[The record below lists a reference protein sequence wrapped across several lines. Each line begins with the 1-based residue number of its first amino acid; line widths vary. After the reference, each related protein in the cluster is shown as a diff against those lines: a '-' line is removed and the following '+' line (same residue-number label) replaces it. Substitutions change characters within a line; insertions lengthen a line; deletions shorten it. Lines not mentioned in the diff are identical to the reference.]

1 MTNSPDVTAGQEPV
15 KALMSSPSS
24 VTVMLM
30 DWSNGDQS
38 AVNRLQPLVHKELRR
53 LAASHLRRERA
64 NHTLQPTA
72 LVHEAYLRLVHQDQV
87 QWQGR
92 AQFFGLCAK
101 LMRQIL
107 VDYARRHKAA
117 KYGGGARPVALNE
130 ALVYAPERSDELLAL
145 DEAMARLAQVD
156 ARKSQVVELRF
167 FAGMTAEES
176 AEVLGVSPNTVLR
189 DWDFAR
195 AWLRR
200 DLSTTREKARAGGQ
214 G

>member
-1 MTNSPDVTAGQEPV
+1 
-15 KALMSSPSS
+15 
-24 VTVMLM
+24 MLM

-38 AVNRLQPLVHKELRR
+38 AVDLLQPLVHKELRR
-53 LAASHLRRERA
+53 LAASHLRRERP

-72 LVHEAYLRLVHQDQV
+72 LVHEAYLRLVQQDQV
-87 QWQGR
+87 QWRGR

-107 VDYARRHKAA
+107 VDYARRHRAA
-117 KYGGGARPVALNE
+117 KCGGGARPVPLNE
-130 ALVYAPERSDELLAL
+130 ALVYAPERSGELLAL
-145 DEAMARLAQVD
+145 DDALVRLAQVD

-176 AEVLGVSPNTVLR
+176 AEVLGVSANTVLR

-200 DLSTTREKARAGGQ
+200 DLSGKQSSERAGTSAMGR